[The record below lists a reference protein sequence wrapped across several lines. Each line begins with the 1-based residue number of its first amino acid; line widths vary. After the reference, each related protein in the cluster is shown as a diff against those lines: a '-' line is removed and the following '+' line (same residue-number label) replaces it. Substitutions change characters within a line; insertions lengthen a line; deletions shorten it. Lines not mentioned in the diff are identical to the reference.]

1 MLGRP
6 PFLPPGRRRQKLK
19 LARAWVEPALYH
31 RTTSYTG
38 GGVGLTRRRSCDTGA
53 SLRRWQHTGGVA
65 AVYKG
70 WRDATRQSGSR
81 FYQPHKV
88 SFPPLS
94 TSRLVIPYL
103 KPLLSL
109 HCCSDYNKT
118 AHTMLLFQT
127 LKYSRRFHKTIL
139 PLLLDDT
146 KNVVQSFKPRSLL

>member
-1 MLGRP
+1 M
-6 PFLPPGRRRQKLK
+6 
-19 LARAWVEPALYH
+19 
-31 RTTSYTG
+31 
-38 GGVGLTRRRSCDTGA
+38 RRRSCDTGA

-94 TSRLVIPYL
+94 TSSH
-103 KPLLSL
+103 PLPLTSS
-109 HCCSDYNKT
+109 HCCHYIVAVIIIKPHNV
-118 AHTMLLFQT
+118 LFQT
-127 LKYSRRFHKTIL
+127 LKYIRRFHKTIL

-146 KNVVQSFKPRSLL
+146 KNVVHSKFNASFTALVKILKQVNKSQLIPSIWIFKIPKI